1 MRLRYLYLSLIVLAL
16 AMFTSAPRL
25 MADGVHHCDKH
36 SDAVSTDF
44 SSFGNHGDTLIF
56 ANFQQDKGGDWDWKG
71 AKWDNDGGG
80 RNWWNGKDYDG
91 DPKTTSWAN
100 TPEPSVLTLLLAS
113 VVSLLGVTLLKKVL
127 A

>member
-1 MRLRYLYLSLIVLAL
+1 MRLRYLYLSLVVLAM

-25 MADGVHHCDKH
+25 MADGVHHFDKH
-36 SDAVSTDF
+36 SDVITDF
-44 SSFGNHGDTLIF
+44 SSFGNHGDTWIL
-56 ANFQQDKGGDWDWKG
+56 ADFQQGKGGDWDWKG
-71 AKWDNDGGG
+71 GKWDNDGGG

-113 VVSLLGVTLLKKVL
+113 VVALLGVSLLKRVL

>member
-1 MRLRYLYLSLIVLAL
+1 MRLRYLYLSLVILAM

-25 MADGVHHCDKH
+25 MADGVRHCDRN
-36 SDAVSTDF
+36 SDAITDF
-44 SSFGNHGDTLIF
+44 SSFGNHDDILL
-56 ANFQQDKGGDWDWKG
+56 ADFQQGKGGDWDWKG

-80 RNWWNGKDYDG
+80 RNWWTGKG
-91 DPKTTSWAN
+91 VNSDPVGTVG

-113 VVSLLGVTLLKKVL
+113 VVALLGVSLLKKTI